1 MIWAWLR
8 KAPKIALVLFVFVG
22 STALFGLWWLSRPAK
37 QSGYGGGPVV
47 AVVDNGPKI
56 ARIEAAPERLLLVD
70 NDLYD
75 LDSGAV
81 IFRNWLQKDMPQR
94 LFYDADAKKMIAQ
107 YQLGFVRYNLD
118 GTVQATLLQQFEPA
132 ISKDLKCML
141 YVKDKDI
148 WRADIDWDGF
158 KPANERQITS
168 IEQFWPQSF
177 AENIMFWTDKSL
189 VVRNLTTL
197 LGVNLETGN
206 VTPVR
211 IPLNE
216 IAKRRSPDGKRVV
229 GVENGVFYC
238 YDLENN
244 ASKTIRMGR
253 LALNDY
259 QWVGNDKV
267 VAIAAGRAVLSYD
280 RLNNKM
286 DEVLQLPAMCTK
298 IQAPSPDGRFVFC
311 SDWKGAY
318 LVDLENRTA
327 APFTGGAGVE
337 WVNNDTVIFS
347 REIPDTALR
356 GTWLETAGEGKRRV
370 SPEPYLVGNA
380 GGFIMQIPSA
390 GLIVF
395 GTEHGISKMEA
406 DGTGATELVNLGHPP
421 HRVLGIQKW
430 PGE

>member
-22 STALFGLWWLSRPAK
+22 SNALFGIWWLSRPGK
-37 QSGYGGGPVV
+37 QSGYGGAPVA

-56 ARIEAAPERLLLVD
+56 LRIEAAPERLILVD
-70 NDLYD
+70 HDLYD

-132 ISKDLKCML
+132 ISKDLKWIL

-158 KPANERQITS
+158 KLVNERQITS
-168 IEQFWPQSF
+168 IEQFWPQNF

-189 VVRNLTTL
+189 VVRNLATL

-229 GVENGVFYC
+229 GAENGVLYC
-238 YDLENN
+238 YDLESNTT
-244 ASKTIRMGR
+244 KTIRIGR

-267 VAIAAGRAVLSYD
+267 VAIAAGRAVVSYD
-280 RLNNKM
+280 RLNNTLN
-286 DEVLQLPAMCTK
+286 EVLQLPMMCTK

-318 LVDLENRTA
+318 LVDLEKRTA
-327 APFTGGAGVE
+327 TPFTGGAGVE

-347 REIPDTALR
+347 REVPDTALR
-356 GTWLETAGEGKRRV
+356 GTWLETAGEGERRI
-370 SPEPYLVGNA
+370 SPEPYLVNRTGPE
-380 GGFIMQIPSA
+380 IMKLKSA
-390 GLIVF
+390 GVLVLA
-395 GTEHGISKMEA
+395 TEHGLSKMKPDGSEEA
-406 DGTGATELVNLGHPP
+406 EIVMLARPP
-421 HRVLGIQKW
+421 GRVLAIESWK
-430 PGE
+430 